1 MKMALLGAAVVGFAV
16 LFFLVAFVQF
26 TREAM
31 KSRKKPKHLIGMTTE
46 CASAKV
52 FTLREPPVLPKA
64 VPADKKANGVAMVAP
79 FNATMKHGP
88 AKGSS

>member
-1 MKMALLGAAVVGFAV
+1 MVLLGAAVIGSAV

-31 KSRKKPKHLIGMTTE
+31 RSWKKPKHLIRMTAERPT
-46 CASAKV
+46 AKI
-52 FTLREPPVLPKA
+52 FTLREPPVLSKEILA
-64 VPADKKANGVAMVAP
+64 GKKANGVAMVAP
-79 FNATMKHGP
+79 FNATKHGP

>member
-31 KSRKKPKHLIGMTTE
+31 RSRKKPRHLIRITPERPT
-46 CASAKV
+46 AKV

-64 VPADKKANGVAMVAP
+64 ILADDKANGVAIVAP
-79 FNATMKHGP
+79 FNATIKHGP
-88 AKGSS
+88 AKGSW